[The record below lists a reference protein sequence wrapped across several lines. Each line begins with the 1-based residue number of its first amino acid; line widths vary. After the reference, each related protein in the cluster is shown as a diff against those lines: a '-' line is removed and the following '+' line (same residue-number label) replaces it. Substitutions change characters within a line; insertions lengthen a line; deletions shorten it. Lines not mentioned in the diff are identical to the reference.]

1 MQVRSAFFSFRLVE
15 RGVILYKQ
23 IEAVFWHSY
32 TDHEYGALM
41 TKNICHS
48 QIGSSIMHN
57 TYSYIH
63 TSYIIWRSGISFR
76 DFPPDSIPR
85 VVASSRQRGGGS
97 HEHDT
102 HHIYTLFF
110 QMPISFT
117 SSFEPP
123 LNIIGIYVERSLL
136 RDFGCTF
143 TMKTVWIRF
152 QTFAALPGLVV
163 CFALFR
169 KGLSSSP
176 LL

>member
-1 MQVRSAFFSFRLVE
+1 MNRVHWWQKTSATPKLDLQLCIIHIHIFIHHTLYGVR
-15 RGVILYKQ
+15 
-23 IEAVFWHSY
+23 
-32 TDHEYGALM
+32 
-41 TKNICHS
+41 
-48 QIGSSIMHN
+48 
-57 TYSYIH
+57 
-63 TSYIIWRSGISFR
+63 SFR

-176 LL
+176 LLWFVLSLTQVTLLLCNKT